1 MKKKTLDKQRQHVI
15 LLMEVMMTKVFKACF
30 TFAIFIGFYF
40 FGYATVAMVHTHFLQ
55 PGQPE
60 QTVSFEELIKAF
72 ESERQDATPWETCE
86 QEAP

>member
-55 PGQPE
+55 PDVPE
-60 QTVSFEELIKAF
+60 QTVNFEELAKAF
-72 ESERQDATPWETCE
+72 DEQREAATPLETCE
-86 QEAP
+86 QEVE